1 MKSVLFLLS
10 LRARCAAH
18 EPMSRFDCLVRLCVL
33 ASLAC
38 IAVLLDTVLLP
49 VQNAAAERGSARA
62 IVAAGVVATQ
72 AATHSQRAPTT
83 RWQPPRNHNVTL
95 PPLNVS
101 TLPAA
106 TRNFLKILRRAERRR
121 LRPGAAAAEPTAPT
135 APTLVQTRRFSGRQQ
150 LGCIGGCF

>member
-1 MKSVLFLLS
+1 MN
-10 LRARCAAH
+10 
-18 EPMSRFDCLVRLCVL
+18 RFDCLVGLCVI

-49 VQNAAAERGSARA
+49 VSSAA
-62 IVAAGVVATQ
+62 VANRVSTKPTTADAVATH
-72 AATHSQRAPTT
+72 AARQPQRALTT
-83 RWQPPRNHNVTL
+83 RWQPPRNHNVTV

-101 TLPAA
+101 TLPTA

-121 LRPGAAAAEPTAPT
+121 LRPGAAAAEPAAPT

>member
-1 MKSVLFLLS
+1 MLS
-10 LRARCAAH
+10 LRAR
-18 EPMSRFDCLVRLCVL
+18 MIRFDCLVGLCVL

-38 IAVLLDTVLLP
+38 ITVLLDTVLLP
-49 VQNAAAERGSARA
+49 VSNAATERGSARA
-62 IVAAGVVATQ
+62 IAAAGVVATQ
-72 AATHSQRAPTT
+72 AATHSQRALTT
-83 RWQPPRNHNVTL
+83 RWQSPRNHNATV

-101 TLPAA
+101 MLPTA

-121 LRPGAAAAEPTAPT
+121 LRPGAAAEPTVVAA

>member
-1 MKSVLFLLS
+1 MN
-10 LRARCAAH
+10 RC
-18 EPMSRFDCLVRLCVL
+18 DCLVGLCVI

-38 IAVLLDTVLLP
+38 IAVLLDAVLLP
-49 VQNAAAERGSARA
+49 VGIGALNRVSAKPTAAA
-62 IVAAGVVATQ
+62 VTTQ
-72 AATHSQRAPTT
+72 PQRALTT
-83 RWQPPRNHNVTL
+83 RWQPPRNHTATL

-101 TLPAA
+101 TLPTA

>member
-1 MKSVLFLLS
+1 MNRL
-10 LRARCAAH
+10 
-18 EPMSRFDCLVRLCVL
+18 DCLVGLCVI

-49 VQNAAAERGSARA
+49 VANDRGDARA
-62 IVAAGVVATQ
+62 IGAAGVAATQ
-72 AATHSQRAPTT
+72 PARQPQRALTT
-83 RWQPPRNHNVTL
+83 RWQPPRNHTVTL
-95 PPLNVS
+95 PPLNAS
-101 TLPAA
+101 TLPTA

-121 LRPGAAAAEPTAPT
+121 LRPGAAAAEPATAT

>member
-1 MKSVLFLLS
+1 MN
-10 LRARCAAH
+10 
-18 EPMSRFDCLVRLCVL
+18 RFDCLVGLCVI

-49 VQNAAAERGSARA
+49 VPSAAVANRVSAKPTAAA
-62 IVAAGVVATQ
+62 VASTQATQ
-72 AATHSQRAPTT
+72 SQRALTT
-83 RWQPPRNHNVTL
+83 RWQPPRNHNVTV

-101 TLPAA
+101 TLPTA

>member
-1 MKSVLFLLS
+1 MNRL
-10 LRARCAAH
+10 
-18 EPMSRFDCLVRLCVL
+18 DCLVGLCVI

-49 VQNAAAERGSARA
+49 PKSAAAERGNAKA
-62 IVAAGVVATQ
+62 IGAAGVVATQ
-72 AATHSQRAPTT
+72 AARQPQRALTT
-83 RWQPPRNHNVTL
+83 RWQPPRNHNVTV
-95 PPLNVS
+95 PKLNAS
-101 TLPAA
+101 TLPTA

>member
-1 MKSVLFLLS
+1 MN
-10 LRARCAAH
+10 
-18 EPMSRFDCLVRLCVL
+18 RFDCLVSLCVI

-38 IAVLLDTVLLP
+38 VAVLLDTVLMP
-49 VQNAAAERGSARA
+49 VPTSAAANRGNARA
-62 IVAAGVVATQ
+62 IGAAGVVATQ
-72 AATHSQRAPTT
+72 AARQPQRALTT
-83 RWQPPRNHNVTL
+83 RWQPPRTHNVTL

-101 TLPAA
+101 SLPTA